1 MSFSSN
7 PERLCFFFF
16 FSLVSQYGGYFLGYN
31 VVITVNVSPFVS
43 TGVVTVSRCAVLFC
57 DSDDAMWS
65 MSRVSCTEFGSEVK
79 ETSGDTDE
87 KLEDLLTISEVSAT
101 EDVTGSDEKVEFS
114 ACSVRTGVHDTRFS
128 DGVSENCGCS
138 LLESCDTLVA
148 SDTIVFSGV
157 KVLAEIFVVDP
168 WPDALPSVGNAGC
181 EFKEAPNEKP
191 GSWQS
196 SWFSVGVYAGG
207 GSFGTICSL
216 VSSLAGVLPGLTMPS
231 G

>member
-1 MSFSSN
+1 
-7 PERLCFFFF
+7 
-16 FSLVSQYGGYFLGYN
+16 
-31 VVITVNVSPFVS
+31 
-43 TGVVTVSRCAVLFC
+43 
-57 DSDDAMWS
+57 

-79 ETSGDTDE
+79 ETSCDTDE

-114 ACSVRTGVHDTRFS
+114 ACSIRTGVHDTRFS

-168 WPDALPSVGNAGC
+168 
-181 EFKEAPNEKP
+181 
-191 GSWQS
+191 
-196 SWFSVGVYAGG
+196 
-207 GSFGTICSL
+207 
-216 VSSLAGVLPGLTMPS
+216 
-231 G
+231 